1 MRGKLLVILSI
12 FILILTTSTV
22 ATKKVVFEE
31 QAAGYRYKV
40 TFQEPMTRWEIG
52 YKNQK
57 FIIEENGKN
66 KNYLEKYRNNV
77 EELNIQIIKL
87 IIYTFYLISILI
99 VAFFFKKKMKI
110 KTYILVL
117 IIVVFSTFALVNIIQ
132 ATFEINSTYKE
143 ATKYYHILAK

>member
-1 MRGKLLVILSI
+1 
-12 FILILTTSTV
+12 
-22 ATKKVVFEE
+22 
-31 QAAGYRYKV
+31 
-40 TFQEPMTRWEIG
+40 MTRWEIG

-57 FIIEENGKN
+57 FIIDENGKN
-66 KNYLEKYRNNV
+66 KNHLEKYRNNV

-110 KTYILVL
+110 KTFILVL